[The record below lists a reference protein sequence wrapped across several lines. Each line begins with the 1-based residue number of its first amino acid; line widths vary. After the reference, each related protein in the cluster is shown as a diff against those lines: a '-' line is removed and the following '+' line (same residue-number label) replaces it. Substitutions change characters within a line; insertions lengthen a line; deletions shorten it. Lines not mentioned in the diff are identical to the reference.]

1 MASIVNE
8 LNMTLLNKKM
18 DRIIELLEKVIVKEK
33 PKTKKEEEITTTWST
48 QEYKNGILV
57 RFSFNMK
64 FKDYVKEL
72 GAKWLVA
79 KRAWIFPSSN
89 TSFIDSIKEKFP
101 EWEHTVLE
109 AEPIKSSFVTEV
121 VEIVEIE
128 KEDKVAEVEFEVD

>member
-18 DRIIELLEKVIVKEK
+18 DRIIELLEKVTVKEK

-109 AEPIKSSFVTEV
+109 AEPMKSSFVTEV
-121 VEIVEIE
+121 VEIE

>member
-109 AEPIKSSFVTEV
+109 AEPMKSSFVTEV
-121 VEIVEIE
+121 VEKEQ
-128 KEDKVAEVEFEVD
+128 EDKVAEVEVEVD

>member
-109 AEPIKSSFVTEV
+109 AEPMKSSFVTEV
-121 VEIVEIE
+121 VEIE

>member
-18 DRIIELLEKVIVKEK
+18 DRIIELLEKVTVKEK

-89 TSFIDSIKEKFP
+89 TNFIDSIKEKFP

-109 AEPIKSSFVTEV
+109 AEPMKSSFVTEV
-121 VEIVEIE
+121 VEIE